1 MTSGIITLTF
11 KPSATPDEI
20 KSLVS
25 KFYTDNEPSIS
36 GMQYREFEND
46 DPIVETHKFI
56 DEMEN

>member
-46 DPIVETHKFI
+46 DPIAVIHKFLN
-56 DEMEN
+56 ETEE